1 MKKFL
6 LIALFTGICTGVY
19 SDSSLNDLNNLL
31 KQSGSFGSTVETKN
45 DIAPVTTSVTEKN
58 TIKEKDFFS
67 QSEKTYKDKTLSG
80 LNDLFKKNSDFLIIS
95 QYIDENIK
103 NLDPK
108 NADEMLLMFEN
119 YYYSIPSDSDI
130 FIEDEELMDKK
141 FGKTVLEDGK
151 KYNNDYTLLIK
162 NYKDADNQDL
172 SSYLKSLYDR
182 NLNLTYSNGY
192 FFFTVNYNKLL
203 TYEKYLS
210 DDMVN
215 YLKYSDNEIRK
226 PAVINS
232 KIVISLDD
240 LVNRILSAEHYI
252 KLSDNKELNKEFA
265 KMLVFH
271 FENLMLGVGDTP
283 VFNSDTN
290 TLNDDFL
297 KSYKYYISKNGVFKS
312 DLQKYID
319 ALDKNKYVKSPDT
332 YGNQVKLVNKVI
344 SFYQLK
350 RDETFQ

>member
-6 LIALFTGICTGVY
+6 LLVLFTGICTGVY
-19 SDSSLNDLNNLL
+19 SDSSMNDLNDLL
-31 KQSGSFGSTVETKN
+31 KQSGSFTKTTDTKN
-45 DIAPVTTSVTEKN
+45 NIAPVTGAAEKN

-67 QSEKTYKDKTLSG
+67 QSEKIYKDKTLSG
-80 LNDLFKKNSDFLIIS
+80 LNELFKKNSDFLVIS

-103 NLDPK
+103 NLDRK

-130 FIEDEELMDKK
+130 FINDEELMDKK

-151 KYNNDYTLLIK
+151 KYNNDYTMLIK
-162 NYKDADNQDL
+162 NYKEADNAEL
-172 SSYLKSLYDR
+172 SAYLKSLYDR

-210 DDMVN
+210 DNMVN
-215 YLKYSDNEIRK
+215 YLNYSDNEIRK
-226 PAVINS
+226 PAVVNS
-232 KIVISLDD
+232 KIVIPLDD
-240 LVNRILSAEHYI
+240 LVNRILSAEGYI
-252 KLSDNKELNKEFA
+252 QLSENKDLNKEFA

-290 TLNDDFL
+290 TLNDNFL

-312 DLQKYID
+312 DLQKYLD
-319 ALDKNKYVKSPDT
+319 NLDKNKYVKSSDT

>member
-6 LIALFTGICTGVY
+6 LTALFTAVCTGVY
-19 SDSSLNDLNNLL
+19 SDSSLNDLNDLL
-31 KQSGSFGSTVETKN
+31 KQSGSFGSSTAAAKN
-45 DIAPVTTSVTEKN
+45 DIAPVTGTAEKN
-58 TIKEKDFFS
+58 LIKEKDFFS
-67 QSEKTYKDKTLSG
+67 QSEKTYKNKILAG
-80 LNDLFKKNSDFLIIS
+80 LNDLFKKNADFLLIS

-103 NLDPK
+103 NLDSK
-108 NADEMLLMFEN
+108 NADEMILMFEN

-130 FIEDEELMDKK
+130 FINDEELMDKK

-162 NYKDADNQDL
+162 NYKDAGNQEL
-172 SSYLKSLYDR
+172 SNYLKSLYDR

-192 FFFTVNYNKLL
+192 FYFTVNYNKLL

-226 PAVINS
+226 PAVVNS
-232 KIVISLDD
+232 RIVISLDD

-252 KLSDNKELNKEFA
+252 QLSENKELNKEFA

-319 ALDKNKYVKSPDT
+319 TLDKNKYVKSADT

>member
-6 LIALFTGICTGVY
+6 LLVLFTAVCTELY
-19 SDSSLNDLNNLL
+19 SDTSLNNLNDLL
-31 KQSGSFGSTVETKN
+31 KQSGSFTKPSETKPA
-45 DIAPVTTSVTEKN
+45 IEPVIGETEKN
-58 TIKEKDFFS
+58 SIKEKDFFA
-67 QSEKTYKDKTLSG
+67 QSDKIYENKTLAG
-80 LNDLFKKNSDFLIIS
+80 LNDLFKKNTGFLLIS
-95 QYIDENIK
+95 QYIDQNIK
-103 NLDPK
+103 DLDSK

-119 YYYSIPSDSDI
+119 FYYSIPSDSDI

-141 FGKTVLEDGK
+141 FGKIVLEEGK
-151 KYNNDYTLLIK
+151 KYNNDYTMLIK
-162 NYKDADNQDL
+162 NYKTVENGEL
-172 SSYLKSLYDR
+172 SKYLNSLYDR

-192 FFFTVNYNKLL
+192 FYFTVNYNKLL

-210 DDMVN
+210 EDMVN
-215 YLKYSDNEIRK
+215 YLKYSDNEIRR

-232 KIVISLDD
+232 KIVIPLDD

-252 KLSDNKELNKEFA
+252 QLSQNDDLKKEFA

-283 VFNSDTN
+283 VFSSETN
-290 TLNDDFL
+290 TLNDNFL
-297 KSYKYYISKNGVFKS
+297 KSYKYYISKNGIFKS

-319 ALDKNKYVKSPDT
+319 TLDKNQYVKAADT
-332 YGNQVKLVNKVI
+332 YGNQVKLVNNVI
-344 SFYQLK
+344 SYYKLK